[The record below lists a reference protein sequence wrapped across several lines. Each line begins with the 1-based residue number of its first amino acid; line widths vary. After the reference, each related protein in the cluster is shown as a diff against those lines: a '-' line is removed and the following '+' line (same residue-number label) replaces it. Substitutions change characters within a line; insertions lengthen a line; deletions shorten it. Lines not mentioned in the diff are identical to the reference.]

1 MMATNLYETLGL
13 DKDASPEQVR
23 KAYRQLALQTHPD
36 RLPPNV
42 SAADREEAA
51 EKFREVNNAYE
62 VLSDAK
68 KRQEYDMYGVWPS
81 PDAAPRE
88 QSYPRRHNT
97 APDFGGF
104 DSFGANTHD
113 PFGMFGAR
121 PSHSFHA
128 GFGPGYGFTDP
139 FTLFDQIF
147 GDLNR
152 AMADPMFDPF
162 NNHPFFSQS
171 SRRDPFGGM
180 GMGMGMPGMGMGGM
194 GMGFG
199 HPLMIQD
206 MMGMGSSPAFG
217 GSSRTYSSVSRSSGS
232 PGGRWNTESRMTR
245 TINGV
250 TESIWKRRD
259 SRGNEHVTY
268 SYPDGHERYTI
279 NGVDQ
284 AAMDEPR
291 ALPPTSPPP
300 PYPQSQTSRQQ
311 IQERQAPRVESPPF
325 IPESPREYEYHAQ
338 QMAPPP
344 GPPPQPTNVWPVG
357 SERNVGGH
365 ELQHGTSRPRSHHSH
380 KDSTKSWLS
389 DHLPGGSKL
398 RHASPESVHD
408 RSASP
413 YDHRAHHNHRQGSSS
428 SKHGHAEDPA
438 HHEHHHNYIPD
449 PRKWFP
455 HH

>member
-1 MMATNLYETLGL
+1 MATNLYETLGL
-13 DKDASPEQVR
+13 NKDATPEQVR

-36 RLPPNV
+36 RLPPSV

-51 EKFREVNNAYE
+51 EKFRKVNNAYE

-68 KRQEYDMYGVWPS
+68 KRREYDTYGVWPP

-88 QSYPRRHNT
+88 QSYPRRYNT

-104 DSFGANTHD
+104 DSFGANPHD

-121 PSHSFHA
+121 PSYSFHG

-147 GDLNR
+147 GNLNR

-162 NNHPFFSQS
+162 DNHPFFSPP

-180 GMGMGMPGMGMGGM
+180 GGMGGM

-199 HPLMIQD
+199 HPFMIQD

-217 GSSRTYSSVSRSSGS
+217 GNSRTYTSVSRSSGT
-232 PGGRWNTESRMTR
+232 PGGGWTTESRMTR

-284 AAMDEPR
+284 AAKDEPR
-291 ALPPTSPPP
+291 ALPPTAPPP
-300 PYPQSQTSRQQ
+300 TYPQSKPPRQQ

-325 IPESPREYEYHAQ
+325 IPESPREYQYHAQ
-338 QMAPPP
+338 QAAPPP
-344 GPPPQPTNVWPVG
+344 GPPPPPASGEHHKFYVDERAAYSAPVWPAG
-357 SERNVGGH
+357 SERNAGGQ
-365 ELQHGTSRPRSHHSH
+365 ELNRTPSRARSHHSH
-380 KDSTKSWLS
+380 KSSTKSWLS

-398 RHASPESVHD
+398 RHASLESVHD

-413 YDHRAHHNHRQGSSS
+413 YDQPANRVHRQGSSS
-428 SKHGHAEDPA
+428 SSKLAVSF
-438 HHEHHHNYIPD
+438 IP
-449 PRKWFP
+449 
-455 HH
+455 HLLY